1 MSVYRQESLWYR
13 EEEIRRSYERVRGQV
28 EGFRRELLGRIE
40 VLLRGSGLEEVAELI
55 EALRKRQEEVLRGL
69 SYELYRQR
77 VQTELRGSGRY
88 RGWDSMLSLLWQ
100 VEANLIEESVE
111 ALRRESEEVQHFALR
126 LGRTR

>member
-55 EALRKRQEEVLRGL
+55 EALRKRQGEVLRRL

-88 RGWDSMLSLLWQ
+88 KSW
-100 VEANLIEESVE
+100 
-111 ALRRESEEVQHFALR
+111 
-126 LGRTR
+126 